1 MNVIQPL
8 IDLQDVDGK
17 IRELEMEEKDIP
29 RRKAQETARL
39 AGVNSSLEIAKNQL
53 AAMEKRIADERA
65 EAVDLRD
72 KAQQMRIAQATITSN
87 RELQQSYVQ
96 VDGLEHDAGAAEA
109 RATALETDELV
120 HLRSRV
126 VDVQK
131 RVDEE
136 KGGVDVNVGEL
147 DERLAGVKAR
157 LAELRAERVEK
168 ANAVKALD
176 PGFLL
181 YYERLST
188 KRWPVV
194 VPLTHDGVCDGCH
207 MKQPPFV
214 DQLVKHNT
222 AAAAKGQKQ
231 QRAACTMCGR
241 LLYGDL

>member
-8 IDLQDVDGK
+8 IELQDVDDM

-29 RRKAQETARL
+29 CRKAQETARL
-39 AGVNSSLEIAKNQL
+39 AGVNASLEIAKNQL
-53 AAMEKRIADERA
+53 AAMQKRIADERA
-65 EAVDLRD
+65 EAAELRE
-72 KAQQMRIAQATITSN
+72 KAQQLRIGQATIGSN
-87 RELQQSYVQ
+87 RELQQSYAQ
-96 VDGLEHDAGAAEA
+96 VDGLEHDADSADA
-109 RATALETDELV
+109 RADALEADELAV
-120 HLRSRV
+120 LE
-126 VDVQK
+126 K
-131 RVDEE
+131 RVLDAQARVDDE
-136 KGGVDVNVGEL
+136 KGGVDCNVDDL
-147 DERLAGVKAR
+147 DRRLADVKERLAA
-157 LAELRAERVEK
+157 LRAERTEK
-168 ANAVKALD
+168 ANAVKVID

-194 VPLTHDGVCDGCH
+194 VSLNADGVCEGCH

-214 DQLVKHNT
+214 AQLVQHNA

>member
-8 IDLQDVDGK
+8 IELQDVDDM

-29 RRKAQETARL
+29 CRKAQETARL
-39 AGVNSSLEIAKNQL
+39 AGVNASLEIAKNQL
-53 AAMEKRIADERA
+53 AAMQKRIADERA
-65 EAVDLRD
+65 EAAELRE
-72 KAQQMRIAQATITSN
+72 KAQQLRIGQATIGSN

-96 VDGLEHDAGAAEA
+96 DCNVDDLDQRLA
-109 RATALETDELV
+109 
-120 HLRSRV
+120 
-126 VDVQK
+126 DVK
-131 RVDEE
+131 
-136 KGGVDVNVGEL
+136 
-147 DERLAGVKAR
+147 ERLAA
-157 LAELRAERVEK
+157 LRAERTEK
-168 ANAVKALD
+168 ANAVKAID

-194 VPLTHDGVCDGCH
+194 VSLNADGVCEGCH

-214 DQLVKHNT
+214 AQLVQHNA